1 MLEFNLDHYGKQE
14 KVQVTVNLIGQLL
27 YRKTS
32 SRKYIAIAGL
42 AFLRRRA
49 IHRLARLP
57 THQSKSKTGRGILER
72 RPFFVRLV
80 CWHLDLGQFY
90 VD

>member
-42 AFLRRRA
+42 DFRRFFA
-49 IHRLARLP
+49 
-57 THQSKSKTGRGILER
+57 TTETGSVSFDLE
-72 RPFFVRLV
+72 
-80 CWHLDLGQFY
+80 WY
-90 VD
+90 